1 MRFTFSLFLAVLIFT
16 FGGCAGYTVGPIK
29 PKPMKQVLRICV
41 KNFKN
46 DTLEPRV
53 SALLANAVIRL
64 MQQDGTY
71 EVTDEAHADAILD
84 GKLDQIQRHPA
95 RSLRGNVEQTREYLL
110 TLRANYTV
118 TRTTTGTL
126 LDRRSVNSST
136 SFFVTGRNL
145 LIADSNQDERQA
157 LPLAAEE
164 LATRIVSLL
173 SEGW

>member
-1 MRFTFSLFLAVLIFT
+1 MRFTFSLFLTVLTFT
-16 FGGCAGYTVGPIK
+16 LGGCAGYTVGPIK
-29 PKPMKQVLRICV
+29 PKPMKQVRRICV

-71 EVTDEAHADAILD
+71 EITDEAHADAILD
-84 GKLDQIQRHPA
+84 GKLGEIQRRPA
-95 RSLRGNVEQTREYLL
+95 RSLRGNVLQTREYLL
-110 TLRANYTV
+110 TLRAHYTV
-118 TRTTTGTL
+118 TQAKSGVV
-126 LDRRSVNSST
+126 LDDRNVNAGT
-136 SFFVTGRNL
+136 SFYVSSPNL
-145 LIADSNQDERQA
+145 LTADSNQDERQA

-164 LATRIVSLL
+164 LATRIVSLV

>member
-1 MRFTFSLFLAVLIFT
+1 MRFTFSLFLAVLTLT

-29 PKPMKQVLRICV
+29 PKPMKKVCRICV

-53 SALLANAVIRL
+53 SALLANAVIRM

-71 EVTDEAHADAILD
+71 EITDEAHADAILD
-84 GKLDQIQRHPA
+84 GKLEQIQRHPA
-95 RSLRGNVEQTREYLL
+95 RSLRGDVQQTREYLL
-110 TLRANYTV
+110 TLRAHYTV
-118 TRTTTGTL
+118 TQTKTGVL
-126 LDRRSVNSST
+126 LDNRNINSST
-136 SFFVTGRNL
+136 SFFVSSPNL
-145 LIADSNQDERQA
+145 LTADSNQDERQA

-164 LATRIVSLL
+164 LATRIVSLV